1 MLFILTAIAI
11 FKSNQIKMKKNVK
24 TFKQFER
31 MNEQSTGL
39 GPDEE
44 LGVYDDDLDFS
55 PRQQEYR
62 DMERNNRDQEYRD
75 MEGRLRQSQSTQAK
89 GVIIWNPDTLEIEVM
104 FGDRMNDQVG
114 FEQEKQENPNVQ
126 IHFVEFMNDS
136 SSIRTTNGNLD
147 LEDVKI
153 LMSM

>member
-1 MLFILTAIAI
+1 MNIP
-11 FKSNQIKMKKNVK
+11 
-24 TFKQFER
+24 TFKQFKE

-62 DMERNNRDQEYRD
+62 DMERNNRDQEYQV
-75 MEGRLRQSQSTQAK
+75 MKGRLRQSESTQAR

-114 FEQEKQENPNVQ
+114 FEQEKQENPNVE
-126 IHFVEFMNDS
+126 IYFVEFMNDS
-136 SSIRTTNGNLD
+136 SSIRTINGNLD